1 MGSIEDRVQ
10 KQQVQVW
17 DMSTDMENCTTATVS
32 SDLFVPIF
40 ILTCYC
46 DMDLWETLHSY
57 ARTLT
62 LLYEIIIL
70 NYNLFYP
77 PMLEFLQEL

>member
-1 MGSIEDRVQ
+1 MIKGMEQKSSWAVRRQGFPGLSNNSMGSIEDRVQ

-46 DMDLWETLHSY
+46 DMDL
-57 ARTLT
+57 
-62 LLYEIIIL
+62 
-70 NYNLFYP
+70 
-77 PMLEFLQEL
+77 